1 MKRVWLALGLLC
13 GACGGGSGSG
23 THVVG
28 TGASAFTGVDAWSL
42 VDNPGVCA
50 RVAANT
56 VKADSTSVVIAAI
69 SSTALIKPGTYRMR
83 EPGSPS
89 VEMSTTDASC
99 IPSTHVL
106 AMSGTVTLAEIT
118 SSEVSGSLDVTLTD
132 GSQVRGSF
140 KAPTCHVVGDASLP
154 PACVQ

>member
-1 MKRVWLALGLLC
+1 
-13 GACGGGSGSG
+13 
-23 THVVG
+23 
-28 TGASAFTGVDAWSL
+28 L
-42 VDNPGVCA
+42 VDNGNLPTVGVFIESAPGVCA